1 MAEPYEVRR
10 IDQFEGVDLPRLGL
24 TWRPIRRTFGITAFG
39 MNAYT
44 GDTGRHVVERH
55 EEGALRHEEVYV
67 VLSGLARF
75 TLGDEEVVA
84 GPGTLVYL
92 RDPDTM
98 REAVALEDGTTVLA
112 VGGRPGA
119 PYEPS
124 AWEWFFSA
132 TPLRDRGDL
141 EGALALVREGLER
154 HPDNMGL
161 LYNVAFHEALLGRRD
176 DALASLRRAIAAD
189 EQAAELA
196 RQDERF
202 GPLRDDPEF
211 LAITG
216 QADAAGPS
224 T

>member
-10 IDQFEGVDLPRLGL
+10 IDEIEGVDLSRFNL

-55 EEGALRHEEVYV
+55 EEGTLRHEEVYV

-92 RDPDTM
+92 RDPDTW

-112 VGGRPGA
+112 VGGRPGVH
-119 PYEPS
+119 EPS

-132 TPLRDRGDL
+132 TPLRERGDV
-141 EGALALVREGLER
+141 EGALALVREGLEL
-154 HPDNMGL
+154 HPDNVGL
-161 LYNVAFHEALLGRRD
+161 LYNVAYHEALLGRRD
-176 DALASLRRAIAAD
+176 DALASLRRAIEAD
-189 EQAAELA
+189 EQAAEWA

-202 GPLRDDPEF
+202 GSLRDDPEF
-211 LAITG
+211 LTITG
-216 QADAAGPS
+216 QADAAGS
-224 T
+224 SA